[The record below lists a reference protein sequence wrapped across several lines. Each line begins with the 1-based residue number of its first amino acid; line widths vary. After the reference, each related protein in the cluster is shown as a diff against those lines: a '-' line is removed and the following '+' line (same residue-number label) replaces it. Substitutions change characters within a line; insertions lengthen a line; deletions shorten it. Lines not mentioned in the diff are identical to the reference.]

1 VLKPSTGYIFELSN
15 NNKQMKTVYSL
26 LILLLAFSFGNA
38 QSNSNVEIETN
49 KTISV
54 SIEDDS
60 VKENDTLLID
70 ATELKKSVARSSS
83 DIRIYLNRKRKAGNI
98 SFVFPKINKA
108 VKA

>member
-1 VLKPSTGYIFELSN
+1 
-15 NNKQMKTVYSL
+15 MKTVYSL

-38 QSNSNVEIETN
+38 QSNSYVEIETN

-70 ATELKKSVARSSS
+70 TTELKKSVARSSS
-83 DIRIYLNRKRKAGNI
+83 DIRIYLNRKRNVGNI